1 MRSAWINILLTLQC
15 DYDLVFLFQRSKL
28 RNFLMHSFH
37 LLLSLLLRP
46 PTLSLPKLLS
56 FNTFTSKLTTRISLP
71 IQPEIKDTQCGF
83 KLFSRQTAS
92 LIFPLSHID
101 RWIFDV
107 ELLLLAEM
115 AGEVSM
121 RKGLLVNR
129 SRTKE
134 YVDDEVLKLPLPIS
148 EIPVEWKEI
157 GGSKID
163 LLKDSI
169 GMAMDLVI
177 IRANYGL
184 GRWRKPGGVEVEKK
198 R

>member
-1 MRSAWINILLTLQC
+1 
-15 DYDLVFLFQRSKL
+15 
-28 RNFLMHSFH
+28 
-37 LLLSLLLRP
+37 
-46 PTLSLPKLLS
+46 
-56 FNTFTSKLTTRISLP
+56 
-71 IQPEIKDTQCGF
+71 
-83 KLFSRQTAS
+83 
-92 LIFPLSHID
+92 
-101 RWIFDV
+101 V